1 VSRSAV
7 RQALYAYLQAGCS
20 RGQGSVTGVDKVYR
34 AFPWLI
40 DGKTW
45 APSAALGSGTVV
57 FLHFMDK
64 GETRAAD
71 PAASVSSEVVGW
83 KLVDYQVAVGVYY
96 QYVIPSNTQ
105 SVQYD
110 GDEWVLQLDKTLEE
124 LEAWIR
130 ADPTAGT
137 GPNGDGTGAVFEMAQ
152 SPGDLT
158 LPQDL
163 PLRMPGKMI
172 SFQALH
178 FTATEV
184 IQA

>member
-1 VSRSAV
+1 MSRTQV
-7 RQALYAYLQAGCS
+7 RQALYAYLVQGCS
-20 RGQGSVTGVDKVYR
+20 PGEGSVTGVSKVFR
-34 AFPWLI
+34 AMPWLI
-40 DGKTW
+40 DGRTW
-45 APSAALGSGTVV
+45 TPSADLGAGTVL
-57 FLHFMDK
+57 FPHFTDK
-64 GETRAAD
+64 SETREST

-83 KLVDYQVAVGVYY
+83 KRVDYQVAVGVFY
-96 QYVIPSNTQ
+96 QYVIPSGTQ
-105 SVQYD
+105 STQYD

-137 GPNGDGTGAVFEMAQ
+137 GPGGVVFEMAQ
-152 SPGDLT
+152 SPGDLS

-163 PLRMPGKMI
+163 PLKLPGKMI